1 MSCYF
6 PINFTPPKDDKFK
19 ITPET
24 LKLKLKS
31 TFLASDH
38 KVIVDNTI
46 PFILEKL
53 ATKTQATK
61 IECLELLTE
70 MVQKFDHQ
78 GAISEHLSVLVSSL
92 QNDFFNVI
100 DTDFQNEAKKSLC
113 RILNSI
119 ELKRE

>member
-24 LKLKLKS
+24 LKQKLKQ

-38 KVIVDNTI
+38 KVFVDNNL

-53 ATKTQATK
+53 TTKGNETK
-61 IECLELLTE
+61 IECLELITE
-70 MVQKFDHQ
+70 MV
-78 GAISEHLSVLVSSL
+78 
-92 QNDFFNVI
+92 
-100 DTDFQNEAKKSLC
+100 
-113 RILNSI
+113 
-119 ELKRE
+119 

>member
-24 LKLKLKS
+24 LKAKLKS

-38 KVIVDNTI
+38 KEFIDNTL

-53 ATKTQATK
+53 ATKTHSTK
-61 IECLELLTE
+61 IECLELVTE
-70 MVQKFDHQ
+70 MV
-78 GAISEHLSVLVSSL
+78 
-92 QNDFFNVI
+92 
-100 DTDFQNEAKKSLC
+100 
-113 RILNSI
+113 
-119 ELKRE
+119 